1 MKIGKLIVLVSAI
14 VTLVSTFLF
23 SFSYGD
29 PIDGRT
35 HISGIGFLFNL
46 PEIWGNPG
54 YWIATFPAYT
64 SEDTMLIYAFSILYL
79 VFILSGVVQL
89 VGLKSKYVAII
100 GSIIAIIFGIMM
112 IIYSGNIAIGDL
124 ELMNRFSGLFFSA
137 PIAPGVWPLDVPI
150 VDMGGWLNSTLSLGT
165 ITLFIGGGLGMVGG
179 ILGIKDI

>member
-1 MKIGKLIVLVSAI
+1 MKIGKIVILVGAI
-14 VTLVSTFLF
+14 VTLVSTFLL

-35 HISGIGFLFNL
+35 HLSGIGFLFNL

-64 SEDTMLIYAFSILYL
+64 SEDTMLIYLFSILYL
-79 VFILSGVVQL
+79 SFVLSGIIQL

-100 GSIIAIIFGIMM
+100 GSGLAIAFGIMM
-112 IIYSGNIAIGDL
+112 TIYVFFIDVGGLIT
-124 ELMNRFSGLFFSA
+124 MNRFSALFFSA
-137 PIAPGVWPLDVPI
+137 PIAPGVWPLDVPLGVI
-150 VDMGGWLNSTLSLGT
+150 GGWLNSTLSLGT
-165 ITLFIGGGLGMVGG
+165 ITIFVGGSLGLVGG

>member
-1 MKIGKLIVLVSAI
+1 MKIGKILVLVGAI

-35 HISGIGFLFNL
+35 HLSGIGFLFNL

-64 SEDTMLIYAFSILYL
+64 SEDTMLIYLFSILYL
-79 VFILSGVVQL
+79 IFVLSGVIQL
-89 VGLKSKYVAII
+89 GGLKSKYVAMI
-100 GSIIAIIFGIMM
+100 GSIIAICFGIMM
-112 IIYSGNIAIGDL
+112 VIYGTYAEIGDL
-124 ELMNRFSGLFFSA
+124 ALMNRFSALFFTA
-137 PIAPGVWPLDVPI
+137 PLVDGVLPLDVPI
-150 VDMGGWLNSTLSLGT
+150 VYIGDWLNSTLSLGAIT
-165 ITLFIGGGLGMVGG
+165 IFVGGGLGLVGG